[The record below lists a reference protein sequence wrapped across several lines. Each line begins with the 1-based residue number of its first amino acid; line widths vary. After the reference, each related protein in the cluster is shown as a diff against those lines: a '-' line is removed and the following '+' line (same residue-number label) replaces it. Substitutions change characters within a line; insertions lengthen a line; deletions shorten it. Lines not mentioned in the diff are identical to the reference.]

1 MDCIFCKIV
10 NGDIPSKKV
19 YEDENLY
26 AFYDIEPT
34 APTHVLVVPKKHIA
48 SILEVQ
54 PEDAL
59 LMGKIMFG
67 IQKIAK
73 QLGLAED
80 GFRVVTN
87 TGPHGGQ
94 TVFHIHFHILGGH
107 TLGMMG

>member
-1 MDCIFCKIV
+1 MDCIFCKIIK
-10 NGDIPSKKV
+10 GEIPSKKV

-48 SILEVQ
+48 SILDIT
-54 PEDAL
+54 PEDAP
-59 LMGKIMFG
+59 LMGKIMLG
-67 IQKIAK
+67 IKKIAK
-73 QLGLAED
+73 QLGLIED

-87 TGPHGGQ
+87 TGPFGGQ

-107 TLGMMG
+107 MLGKMG